1 MAGKQPL
8 FRSLS
13 PFCLSACFVR
23 EAFVFLKVSDV
34 PSCLVQTLPAHR
46 EKGLPERR
54 FGKGGR
60 NPRPFSGK
68 PSTLSWK
75 TLEGFLQI

>member
-13 PFCLSACFVR
+13 PSCLSACFVR

-54 FGKGGR
+54 FGKDGR
-60 NPRPFSGK
+60 NRRRILEK
-68 PSTLSWK
+68 PSTLSRK
-75 TLEGFLQI
+75 TVEGFLQI